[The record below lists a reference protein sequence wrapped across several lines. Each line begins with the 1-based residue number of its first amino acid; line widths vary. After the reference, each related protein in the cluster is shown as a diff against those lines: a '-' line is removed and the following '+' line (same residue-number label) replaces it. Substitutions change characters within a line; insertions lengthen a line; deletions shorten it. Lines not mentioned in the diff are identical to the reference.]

1 MLDAHLDLT
10 PLDRAPRHS
19 KGEAGTAPG
28 AVMTCFRRR
37 PSPTV
42 HIDALWEPSPARRAA
57 VGAVDVP
64 TPPSAVAVF
73 SWHLAPDLTAVATAR
88 RLVRLQLTSWNL
100 DDMDED
106 ACLITSEL
114 VTNALLH
121 AQGTVVL
128 TVRLVQG
135 HGPEGAVVRIEVQ
148 DQGPCDEAKQSM
160 PLPPATPSADMDT
173 GGRGLHLVAHLAEIW
188 GESGTPEGH
197 VVWADLRGSGQTC

>member
-10 PLDRAPRHS
+10 PLDRTPRRT
-19 KGEAGTAPG
+19 KGEVGTAPG

-42 HIDALWEPSPARRAA
+42 HIDALWEPGPARRAA
-57 VGAVDVP
+57 IGAAGAVDVP
-64 TPPSAVAVF
+64 AHPSAGAVF

-88 RLVRLQLTSWNL
+88 RLVRHQLTGWNL

-121 AQGTVVL
+121 ARGTVVL

-135 HGPEGAVVRIEVQ
+135 HGPAKAVVRIEVQ
-148 DQGPCDEAKQSM
+148 DQGPCDAEQQSM
-160 PLPPATPSADMDT
+160 PLPPATPSADLDT

-188 GESGTPEGH
+188 GESGSPEGH
-197 VVWADLRGSGQTC
+197 VVWADLRASG